1 MKELNSFT
9 VEQLNDFI
17 KSDHAQCGDVAALA
31 RIALAAKRAEPV
43 GYLEQNHLDYLRSG
57 SDADIWPEGGA
68 GDIPIYLTPQPN
80 SPEIPDGWIKC
91 SDRMPEDDQVVV
103 IINSGHGFLYEAA
116 VVTRR
121 GPHFDLMDGL
131 EASNYDGGEVVRLD
145 MEATHW
151 MPLPAAPEKENG

>member
-1 MKELNSFT
+1 MLGNTIELLRDC
-9 VEQLNDFI
+9 QKPI
-17 KSDHAQCGDVAALA
+17 VA
-31 RIALAAKRAEPV
+31 
-43 GYLEQNHLDYLRSG
+43 
-57 SDADIWPEGGA
+57 
-68 GDIPIYLTPQPN
+68 TPQPN

-131 EASNYDGGEVVRLD
+131 EASNYDGGAVVRLD

-151 MPLPAAPEKENG
+151 MQLPAAPEKPL